1 MFTISKHFQYF
12 MLKLPDG
19 SIFAQINELACKGIA
34 ESQKVASIESI
45 AFVDTKLLQHV
56 FSRAKKP
63 SEATLKEPRFA
74 VKRCFFKIRNT
85 ELRAWSTATL
95 FLALFGFGI
104 SNAPTEE
111 ESQTAAAMK
120 KVSLERKKAEKRI
133 KRAEAHM
140 RALDRLV
147 EAQQLDTGDNG
158 TGSWEMI
165 ER

>member
-1 MFTISKHFQYF
+1 MSRLAARNILVNLS
-12 MLKLPDG
+12 
-19 SIFAQINELACKGIA
+19 SNQIRQLRLYSLLE
-34 ESQKVASIESI
+34 IE
-45 AFVDTKLLQHV
+45 
-56 FSRAKKP
+56 
-63 SEATLKEPRFA
+63 EATQDI
-74 VKRCFFKIRNT
+74 KI
-85 ELRAWSTATL
+85 AYATLQEIQHEEVAIPQDEHQPSAMRTIVNALVAIVAL

-111 ESQTAAAMK
+111 ESQTVAATK